1 MTETNA
7 KKSAVFALRLAWKI
21 NKKVFLAWVFAS
33 VALSVLPAIV
43 LVLNREVI
51 STISGFL
58 ASGEGAFS
66 DVVGSILLLG
76 LFVAVND
83 LSGGQ
88 WQKLALTRALW
99 RNKARI
105 MVLDEPTAALDPIAE
120 ADIYKNF
127 AAITGG
133 RTTLLVSHR
142 LGVTSIVDR
151 ILVFRD
157 GEIVEDGSHRELLQK
172 NGYYAELYHVQ
183 AKWYTEENIKEP

>member
-76 LFVAVND
+76 LFVAVNG

-157 GEIVEDGSHRELLQK
+157 GEIVEVGSHRELLQK
-172 NGYYAELYHVQ
+172 NGYYAELYHAQV
-183 AKWYTEENIKEP
+183 KWYTEENTKEP

>member
-76 LFVAVND
+76 LFVAVNG

-105 MVLDEPTAALDPIAE
+105 MVLSQPRRWTRLPRRI
-120 ADIYKNF
+120 F
-127 AAITGG
+127 T
-133 RTTLLVSHR
+133 RTLLR
-142 LGVTSIVDR
+142 LQAAEPRCWFR
-151 ILVFRD
+151 IA
-157 GEIVEDGSHRELLQK
+157 S
-172 NGYYAELYHVQ
+172 A
-183 AKWYTEENIKEP
+183 

>member
-76 LFVAVND
+76 LFVAVNG

-105 MVLDEPTAALDPIAE
+105 MVLDEPTATLDPIAE

-172 NGYYAELYHVQ
+172 NGYYAELYHAQ

>member
-51 STISGFL
+51 STISVFL

-99 RNKARI
+99 RNKVRI
-105 MVLDEPTAALDPIAE
+105 MVLDEPTAALTRSQRRI
-120 ADIYKNF
+120 F
-127 AAITGG
+127 T
-133 RTTLLVSHR
+133 RTLLR
-142 LGVTSIVDR
+142 LR
-151 ILVFRD
+151 AAEPRCWFRTA
-157 GEIVEDGSHRELLQK
+157 S
-172 NGYYAELYHVQ
+172 A
-183 AKWYTEENIKEP
+183 

>member
-76 LFVAVND
+76 LFVAVNG

-172 NGYYAELYHVQ
+172 NGYYAELYHAQ
-183 AKWYTEENIKEP
+183 AKWYYREIE

>member
-76 LFVAVND
+76 LFVAVNG
-83 LSGGQ
+83 LSG
-88 WQKLALTRALW
+88 RA
-99 RNKARI
+99 A
-105 MVLDEPTAALDPIAE
+105 AE
-120 ADIYKNF
+120 AR
-127 AAITGG
+127 AHACALAQQGAHHG
-133 RTTLLVSHR
+133 AR
-142 LGVTSIVDR
+142 
-151 ILVFRD
+151 
-157 GEIVEDGSHRELLQK
+157 
-172 NGYYAELYHVQ
+172 
-183 AKWYTEENIKEP
+183 

>member
-51 STISGFL
+51 STISAFL

-88 WQKLALTRALW
+88 WQKRSRVRSGATRRASW
-99 RNKARI
+99 CSMSRPRRWTRSQRRI
-105 MVLDEPTAALDPIAE
+105 FT
-120 ADIYKNF
+120 
-127 AAITGG
+127 
-133 RTTLLVSHR
+133 RTLLR
-142 LGVTSIVDR
+142 LRAAEPRCWFR
-151 ILVFRD
+151 IA
-157 GEIVEDGSHRELLQK
+157 S
-172 NGYYAELYHVQ
+172 A
-183 AKWYTEENIKEP
+183 

>member
-1 MTETNA
+1 M
-7 KKSAVFALRLAWKI
+7 
-21 NKKVFLAWVFAS
+21 
-33 VALSVLPAIV
+33 ALSVLPAIV

-76 LFVAVND
+76 LFVAVNG

-183 AKWYTEENIKEP
+183 AKWYTEENTKEP

>member
-1 MTETNA
+1 MLKDRNSMFS
-7 KKSAVFALRLAWKI
+7 SAVFALRLAWKI

-76 LFVAVND
+76 LFVAVNG

-157 GEIVEDGSHRELLQK
+157 GEIVEDGSHHELLQK
-172 NGYYAELYHVQ
+172 NGYYAELYHAQ
-183 AKWYTEENIKEP
+183 AKWYIQDKGN